1 MVIGALL
8 YVGRRLR
15 TILERF
21 KFVCGIDRYA
31 AWQASWHRT
40 SQTATLA
47 IMSPL
52 PPTASNV
59 DESPGDFITTA
70 QFLSVFIAVAFPMF
84 MSGIDQTL
92 LATATPTIALELGD
106 LQDASWIAVAYL
118 LATVVIVPVYGR
130 LGDAYGRRRV
140 MIISLSVFTLGALL
154 CSVAQSLPQL
164 VAGRVVQGLGGGGLV
179 TLAQSLIGE
188 IAPPRQRFRFQVYI
202 TATFTSAS
210 FSGPIIGGLLVTHFH
225 WRALF
230 LIYLPMAAFAFW
242 RLSKLPVG
250 ARHPEQVKNL
260 DLGGIAL
267 FALASAS
274 ALYWLTS
281 AGHHFA
287 WDSGTSVALLILAAA
302 FFTWLVH
309 QQGSHPSPFL
319 AVDLLRDKAMLHL
332 MIATALFS
340 ASMFA
345 LIFFL
350 PIYLQLG
357 HRLSAWDSGLLLLPL
372 TTGTVI
378 GSIFAGKFAARTGE
392 TKITLVAGLCLGTVA
407 LALLGLMPA
416 DTTTVAVLGLFAG
429 ACFGGVMPVS
439 QVVSQAIAGRARLGV
454 AGALVTIFRF
464 VGGAAG
470 TAMTGA
476 LVYAL
481 LPGMDLRALI
491 LVADAAQ
498 IEAVIGAFHI
508 AFLFAAGL
516 TAMAAIVAVGMPRV
530 KI

>member
-1 MVIGALL
+1 
-8 YVGRRLR
+8 
-15 TILERF
+15 
-21 KFVCGIDRYA
+21 
-31 AWQASWHRT
+31 
-40 SQTATLA
+40 
-47 IMSPL
+47 
-52 PPTASNV
+52 
-59 DESPGDFITTA
+59 
-70 QFLSVFIAVAFPMF
+70 MF

-92 LATATPTIALELGD
+92 LATATPAIALELGA

-154 CSVAQSLPQL
+154 CALAQSLPQL

-202 TATFTSAS
+202 TGTFTSAS
-210 FSGPIIGGLLVTHFH
+210 FSGPVIGGLLVTHAH
-225 WRALF
+225 WRWLF

-242 RLSKLPVG
+242 RLSKLPAG
-250 ARHPEQVKNL
+250 ARHPEQAKNL

-267 FALASAS
+267 FALAAATS
-274 ALYWLTS
+274 LYWLTS

-287 WDSGTSVALLILAAA
+287 WGSITSIVLLVLAAG
-302 FFTWLVH
+302 FFAWLAR
-309 QQGSHPSPFL
+309 QQRSHPSPFL
-319 AVDLLRDKAMLHL
+319 AIDLLRDKAMLRL

-340 ASMFA
+340 AAMFA

-357 HRLSAWDSGLLLLPL
+357 HRLSASDSGLLLLPL

-378 GSIFAGKFAARTGE
+378 GSIFAGKFAAHTGE
-392 TKITLVAGLCLGTVA
+392 TKITLVGGLCLGTAALLA
-407 LALLGLMPA
+407 LALLPP
-416 DTTTVAVLGLFAG
+416 DTTTVAVLGLAAG

-454 AGALVTIFRF
+454 AGAMVTIFRF
-464 VGGAAG
+464 VGAAAG

-481 LPGMDLRALI
+481 LPGMDLRAL
-491 LVADAAQ
+491 VRAADTAQ
-498 IEAVIGAFHI
+498 IDAIFGAFHI

-516 TAMAAIVAVGMPRV
+516 TALAAAVASGMPRV